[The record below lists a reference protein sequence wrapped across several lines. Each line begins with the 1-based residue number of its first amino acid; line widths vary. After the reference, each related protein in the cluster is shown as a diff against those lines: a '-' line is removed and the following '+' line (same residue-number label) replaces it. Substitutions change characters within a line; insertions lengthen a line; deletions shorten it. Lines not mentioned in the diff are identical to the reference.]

1 MNLDNKK
8 TNFSGV
14 KPFSTMK
21 ILSPLIYI
29 SPDKFFTS

>member
-14 KPFSTMK
+14 KPFSIMK
-21 ILSPLIYI
+21 ILSPLIYMY
-29 SPDKFFTS
+29 SLGE